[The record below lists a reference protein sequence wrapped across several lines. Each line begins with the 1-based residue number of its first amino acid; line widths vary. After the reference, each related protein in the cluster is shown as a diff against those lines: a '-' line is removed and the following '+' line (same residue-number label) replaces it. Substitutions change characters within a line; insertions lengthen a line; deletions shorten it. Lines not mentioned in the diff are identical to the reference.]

1 MLENQPSCT
10 SMWKMSWKM
19 WQGPLTNGSSQ
30 CSFDHLWWTC
40 FRDAQAAEPFGSMM
54 FPAFFYLH
62 WLQGCSEISHLWWPV
77 VRRSWSPSPSSQS
90 PTRRCSSMAGKT
102 PAETPARQLPVNH
115 LHLKEPTC
123 WSNPPISIDI
133 CGLLH
138 LILNHWNC
146 NLAISAIAVDTDNC
160 NIDISGIKSDITILT
175 MDQ

>member
-1 MLENQPSCT
+1 MGHRNAALIIFDELVLGTPRQLS
-10 SMWKMSWKM
+10 
-19 WQGPLTNGSSQ
+19 PLVR
-30 CSFDHLWWTC
+30 WC
-40 FRDAQAAEPFGSMM
+40 FQR
-54 FPAFFYLH
+54 FFYLH